1 VQVLFVP
8 QDGNSK
14 GGLVGESGSM
24 NIFFLI
30 REEGDNGE
38 LELVTPP
45 LDGFVLPGVTRDLV
59 LKLAQGFGD
68 MKVSERPLRF
78 DEVSLISSRRVY

>member
-1 VQVLFVP
+1 LFIP

-30 REEGDNGE
+30 REEGENGE

-45 LDGFVLPGVTRDLV
+45 LDGFVLPGVTRDSL
-59 LKLAQGFGD
+59 LKLARGFED

-78 DEVSLISSRRVY
+78 NEVSLISSRRVY

>member
-1 VQVLFVP
+1 
-8 QDGNSK
+8 
-14 GGLVGESGSM
+14 M

-45 LDGFVLPGVTRDLV
+45 LDGFVLPGVTGDSLP
-59 LKLAQGFGD
+59 KLAREFGD

>member
-1 VQVLFVP
+1 LFVP

-38 LELVTPP
+38 VELVTPP
-45 LDGFVLPGVTRDLV
+45 LDGFVLPGVTRDSV
-59 LKLAQGFGD
+59 LKLARGFED
-68 MKVSERPLRF
+68 MKVSERSLRF

>member
-1 VQVLFVP
+1 VQVLIVP
-8 QDGNSK
+8 LDGNSK
-14 GGLVGESGSM
+14 GGLVRESGSM

-38 LELVTPP
+38 VELVIPP
-45 LDGFVLPGVTRDLV
+45 LDGFLLPGVTRDSLP
-59 LKLAQGFGD
+59 KLARGFGD